1 MGQLRPLASA
11 DDGVTVNGS
20 PQATTSGEIDGMRAK
35 LSQSLQGEDYSDG
48 LVQSLHEAARIFEL
62 AIKQQDSLLKTSW
75 FSTAWFGVDRNA
87 WMKTLSYQVLL

>member
-1 MGQLRPLASA
+1 MGHLCPLASA

-20 PQATTSGEIDGMRAK
+20 PQATTSGEMDGMRAK
-35 LSQSLQGEDYSDG
+35 LSQSLQGEDG

-62 AIKQQDSLLKTSW
+62 EIKQQDSLLKISW
-75 FSTAWFGVDRNA
+75 FSTAWLGVDRNA